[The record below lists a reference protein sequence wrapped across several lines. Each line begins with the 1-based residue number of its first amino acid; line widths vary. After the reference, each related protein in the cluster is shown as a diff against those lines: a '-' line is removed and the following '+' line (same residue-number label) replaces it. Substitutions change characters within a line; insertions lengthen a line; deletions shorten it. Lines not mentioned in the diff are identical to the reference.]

1 MRATAWGSCG
11 GRVAIISRPEQAG
24 LLLCHSRADSAGE
37 SRLVRPGTLDV
48 MHEHRDSDTAMGQA
62 LVARLVNLEPIKPE
76 GWSAARTEAYKALY
90 DHAHAVVSDPSG
102 PAWLATLAAH
112 PNDLVRAIAARALG
126 SGRDPAD
133 QPILVR
139 ALSDPAA
146 DVVQAALEGLTTQSS
161 DEVFDQLVTLLNETD
176 RDRAWLG
183 RYAAQRIAESSNP
196 RRLDVLADALG
207 QGHHNA
213 AHDITCALSRAGDL
227 RVAPVLIEHL
237 RHRRPGRFAAAEVLG
252 NLRVAEATAPLIDVL
267 RESDGAH
274 ALPVMEALGKLEAL
288 EAAPAI
294 VPLLDHSS
302 SDVREGAL
310 LALNRIGG
318 PLATPAALKATDDV
332 HPVVR
337 ARAFRVLAK
346 HGDHRAL
353 GRLAAA
359 CDSWHVHTA
368 LTGLFRLADD
378 TVAPTVAQVLLTT
391 DERRVRKLAGRIL
404 ARIGTRHYLPSHDP
418 DPLVRRAIVW
428 VIGQRAD
435 PAYFWPLTN
444 ALKDDDELVR
454 SRAAAAL
461 GRITHEKTLPVL
473 TEALRDPRPRVR
485 ANAATALGRTT
496 PDGLRSVLADALV
509 DPHPAVRS
517 AATAALRATGR

>member
-1 MRATAWGSCG
+1 MMRPAAWGICG
-11 GRVAIISRPEQAG
+11 GRAATVSPPRPGRSAAAPHSCRSCARIS
-24 LLLCHSRADSAGE
+24 
-37 SRLVRPGTLDV
+37 LVRPGILKV
-48 MHEHRDSDTAMGQA
+48 MHEHRDSDTAIGDA

-76 GWSAARTEAYKALY
+76 EWPTARIDAHKALY
-90 DHAHAVVSDPSG
+90 QHAHTVVSDPGRAS
-102 PAWLATLAAH
+102 LAAH
-112 PNDLVRAIAARALG
+112 PNSPVRAIAIGALG
-126 SGRDPAD
+126 SGHDPAH
-133 QPILVR
+133 QPILVQ

-146 DVVQAALEGLTTQSS
+146 NVVQAALEGLTAQSS
-161 DEVFDQLVTLLNETD
+161 DEVFDLLVTLLNETD
-176 RDRAWLG
+176 RDRAWTS
-183 RYAAQRIAESSNP
+183 RYAAQRIAESSDP
-196 RRLDVLADALG
+196 RRLEVLANALG
-207 QGHHNA
+207 QVHHGA
-213 AHDITCALSRAGDL
+213 VHDITRALSRAGDL

-252 NLRVAEATAPLIDVL
+252 NLRVAEATGPLIDVL
-267 RESDGAH
+267 LESDGAQS
-274 ALPVMEALGKLEAL
+274 LPVMEALGKLEGL
-288 EAAPAI
+288 EAGPAI

-302 SDVREGAL
+302 SYVREGAL

-318 PLATPAALKATDDV
+318 PLATPAALKAADDV

-368 LTGLFRLADD
+368 LTGLVRLADD
-378 TVAPTVAQVLLTT
+378 SVAPSLVQVLLTT

-404 ARIGTRHYLPSHDP
+404 ARIGTQHYLPSHDP

-435 PAYFWPLTN
+435 PAYIWTLTN
-444 ALKDDDELVR
+444 ALKDEDELVR

-461 GRITHEKTLPVL
+461 GRITHEKTLPL
-473 TEALRDPRPRVR
+473 LIEALCDPRPRVR

-496 PDGLRSVLADALV
+496 PDGLRSLLADALV
-509 DPHPAVRS
+509 DPHLAVRS
-517 AATAALRATGR
+517 AAAAALRATAH

>member
-1 MRATAWGSCG
+1 MR
-11 GRVAIISRPEQAG
+11 
-24 LLLCHSRADSAGE
+24 
-37 SRLVRPGTLDV
+37 
-48 MHEHRDSDTAMGQA
+48 EHRDSVTAIGDA
-62 LVARLVNLEPIKPE
+62 LVARLVELEPTKPE
-76 GWSAARTEAYKALY
+76 GWSAARIEAREAL
-90 DHAHAVVSDPSG
+90 DHHVHAVVSDPVG

-112 PNDLVRAIAARALG
+112 PNGMIRAIAVGALG
-126 SGRDPAD
+126 SGHDPAH

-146 DVVQAALEGLTTQSS
+146 NVVQAALEGLTAQSS
-161 DEVFDQLVTLLNETD
+161 DEVFDLLVTLLNETD
-176 RDRAWLG
+176 RDRAWLSRG
-183 RYAAQRIAESSNP
+183 AAQRIAETSDP

-207 QGHHNA
+207 RVRHGA
-213 AHDITCALSRAGDL
+213 AHDITRALSRAGDL

-252 NLRVAEATAPLIDVL
+252 NLRVAEAAGPLIDVL
-267 RESDGAH
+267 RESDGIQ
-274 ALPVMEALGKLEAL
+274 ALPVVEALGKLEAPD
-288 EAAPAI
+288 AASAI
-294 VPLLDHSS
+294 LPLLDHDS

-332 HPVVR
+332 HPAVR

-359 CDSWHVHTA
+359 CEGWHVHTA
-368 LTGLFRLADD
+368 LTGLVRLADD
-378 TVAPTVAQVLLTT
+378 SVALTVVQVLLTT

-404 ARIGTRHYLPSHDP
+404 ARIGTRYHLPGHDP

-428 VIGQRAD
+428 IIGQRAD
-435 PAYFWPLTN
+435 PAYIWTLTN
-444 ALKDDDELVR
+444 ALEDEDELVR

-461 GRITHEKTLPVL
+461 GRITHDKTIPLL
-473 TEALRDPRPRVR
+473 TKALRDTRPRVR
-485 ANAATALGRTT
+485 ANAATALGRTAPT
-496 PDGLRSVLADALV
+496 GLRSLLADALV
-509 DPHPAVRS
+509 DPHPAVQS
-517 AATAALRATGR
+517 AAAAALRATDH

>member
-1 MRATAWGSCG
+1 M
-11 GRVAIISRPEQAG
+11 
-24 LLLCHSRADSAGE
+24 
-37 SRLVRPGTLDV
+37 
-48 MHEHRDSDTAMGQA
+48 
-62 LVARLVNLEPIKPE
+62 
-76 GWSAARTEAYKALY
+76 
-90 DHAHAVVSDPSG
+90 
-102 PAWLATLAAH
+102 
-112 PNDLVRAIAARALG
+112 VRAIAVRALG
-126 SGRDPAD
+126 SGHDPAY
-133 QPILVR
+133 QPILVQ
-139 ALSDPAA
+139 ALSDPAVN
-146 DVVQAALEGLTTQSS
+146 VVQAAVEGLTAQSS
-161 DEVFDQLVTLLNETD
+161 GEVFDLLVTLLNDTD
-176 RDRAWLG
+176 RDGALIG
-183 RYAAQRIAESSNP
+183 RDAARRIAETSDP

-207 QGHHNA
+207 QEQHGA
-213 AHDITCALSRAGDL
+213 AHDIARALSRAGDL

-252 NLRVAEATAPLIDVL
+252 NLRVAEATGPLIDVL
-267 RESDGAH
+267 RESDGPQS
-274 ALPVMEALGKLEAL
+274 LPLMEALGKLEAL
-288 EAAPAI
+288 DAAPAI
-294 VPLLDHSS
+294 LPLLDHSS
-302 SDVREGAL
+302 SHVRESAL

-337 ARAFRVLAK
+337 ARAFRVLAR

-359 CDSWHVHTA
+359 CDGRHVHTA
-368 LTGLFRLADD
+368 LTGLVRLADD
-378 TVAPTVAQVLLTT
+378 DSVALTVVRVLLST

-404 ARIGTRHYLPSHDP
+404 ARIGTRHYLPGHDP

-435 PAYFWPLTN
+435 PSYMWTLTN

-461 GRITHEKTLPVL
+461 GRITHEKTLPLL

-485 ANAATALGRTT
+485 ANAATALGRTAA
-496 PDGLRSVLADALV
+496 PDRLRSLLADALV

-517 AATAALRATGR
+517 AAAAALRATAH

>member
-1 MRATAWGSCG
+1 MGEHW
-11 GRVAIISRPEQAG
+11 
-24 LLLCHSRADSAGE
+24 DSVTTIG
-37 SRLVRPGTLDV
+37 DV
-48 MHEHRDSDTAMGQA
+48 
-62 LVARLVNLEPIKPE
+62 LVARLVDLEPIEPE
-76 GWSAARTEAYKALY
+76 DWSAARIEAHAALSQ
-90 DHAHAVVSDPSG
+90 HVHAVVSDPAG
-102 PAWLATLAAH
+102 PSWLVALAAH
-112 PNDLVRAIAARALG
+112 PNSLVRAIAIRALG
-126 SGRDPAD
+126 SGHDSAY

-146 DVVQAALEGLTTQSS
+146 YVVQAALEGLTAQSS
-161 DEVFDQLVTLLNETD
+161 HEVFDLLVTLLNDTD
-176 RDRAWLG
+176 HGRAWIV
-183 RYAAQRIAESSNP
+183 REAAQRIAETSDP

-207 QGHHNA
+207 QVWHGA
-213 AHDITCALSRAGDL
+213 VHDIARALGQAGDV
-227 RVAPVLIEHL
+227 RVAPMLIEHL

-252 NLRVAEATAPLIDVL
+252 NLRVAEATGPLIDVL
-267 RESDGAH
+267 RESDGVQ

-288 EAAPAI
+288 EAAPVI

-332 HPVVR
+332 HPAVR
-337 ARAFRVLAK
+337 ARALRVLAK

-368 LTGLFRLADD
+368 LTGLVRLAEDSVAL
-378 TVAPTVAQVLLTT
+378 TVVQVLLTT
-391 DERRVRKLAGRIL
+391 EERRVRKLAGRIL
-404 ARIGTRHYLPSHDP
+404 ARIDTQHYLPGHDP
-418 DPLVRRAIVW
+418 DPLVRRVLVW
-428 VIGQRAD
+428 VIGQQAN
-435 PAYFWPLTN
+435 PAYIRALTN
-444 ALKDDDELVR
+444 ALQDEDELVR

-461 GRITHEKTLPVL
+461 GRITHEKTLPLL

-485 ANAATALGRTT
+485 ANAATALGRTAT
-496 PDGLRSVLADALV
+496 DGLRSLLADALT

-517 AATAALRATGR
+517 AATAALRTAAH